1 MKKSKVANITAIV
14 TIFIVLGISIFSP
27 YNYLKHVHAEGILQE
42 QGIKEEFE
50 DKNVQSVTYK
60 GDNTYIVKTD
70 TKEYVVIQ
78 EYYTLMNYKWKIYA
92 LEKTWE

>member
-14 TIFIVLGISIFSP
+14 TIIIVLGISIFSP

>member
-1 MKKSKVANITAIV
+1 MKKSRVANITAVI

-42 QGIKEEFE
+42 QGLKDEFK
-50 DKNVQSVTYK
+50 DKKVQSVTYK

-78 EYYTLMNYKWKIYA
+78 EYYTLMNYKWKVYV
-92 LEKTWE
+92 LEKMSE

>member
-1 MKKSKVANITAIV
+1 MKKSKVANITAII

-27 YNYLKHVHAEGILQE
+27 YNYLKHVHAEGILHE

-78 EYYTLMNYKWKIYA
+78 EYYTLMNYKWKIYV
-92 LEKTWE
+92 LEKTRG

>member
-1 MKKSKVANITAIV
+1 MKKSKVANITAII

-78 EYYTLMNYKWKIYA
+78 EYYTLMNYKWKIYV